1 MSDSDYGDFAEFTAE
16 DFEEIDAAILA
27 ALGSQSPTRP
37 ATPTSTDTS
46 KYWDSSFSFGDL
58 AGLPGGPDI
67 LIELEGRTADVHGLL
82 KDPVAVESD
91 SESSGPDPEP
101 GSPYNRFRRKNVL
114 SVSDLVGP
122 AWCEVQFDYG
132 LRQRRSF
139 KLESRPTT
147 FVSAHGREIKVNPDV
162 ARKND
167 KVLKAGQSVHKVLE
181 REVKPAEVEIYITTE
196 EERWALRLVNML
208 AAVGSLMTVGF
219 AREIPVF
226 GIVNNQIIVG
236 IIDELRRELKPQTP
250 PPSVRKASPYRKPA
264 LGKRL
269 KRTQEVDESH
279 AKITSFFKGS
289 DRARTPSPKRPPPS
303 LVPLPRYILHL
314 SDSKTRRTMTLPS
327 EDDALPS
334 RLQLMLYH
342 RLLSKL
348 VSLSKPFDFSRI
360 WKQLRLRPDARLGHQ
375 FLTDAGLLLGAD
387 WGAPLVC
394 LNDLTAAWLAA
405 VERLDVDSVD
415 KHLKLVYR
423 TRPTTGKVGSKRK
436 RADVLSTRREDVD
449 LATAVEASLKE
460 EADADLQKAI
470 EASLTPEKGS
480 VVGPSRFTGRQLPP
494 HLTWVVQ
501 NSLLQSSKGDD
512 RSAKGRSIAS
522 GLDIESGMP
531 AENEVN
537 EAAEDANSSS
547 EDESPDS
554 HVFGIKYFQVDDALL
569 DDYLKKVLDWWY
581 GRRSPEGV
589 SLDHTSRC
597 FSCEYS
603 DDCEWRA
610 AKAREALAKPAF
622 GGAEERYF

>member
-67 LIELEGRTADVHGLL
+67 LIELEGRTADVHGLF

-236 IIDELRRELKPQTP
+236 II
-250 PPSVRKASPYRKPA
+250 PA

-387 WGAPLVC
+387 WGAPLEC

-449 LATAVEASLKE
+449 LATAVEAR
-460 EADADLQKAI
+460 
-470 EASLTPEKGS
+470 S

-512 RSAKGRSIAS
+512 RT
-522 GLDIESGMP
+522 
-531 AENEVN
+531 
-537 EAAEDANSSS
+537 AEDANSSS